1 MINLDKSFIYF
12 NGGKNSWR
20 TNIKSTLSTE
30 NKNLFLVKE
39 CRAESLSERP
49 FLNLGRYEFLTIIE
63 DDKIHCFRTEAAE
76 TSLRPFKGIGI
87 EGNYQLSNFKIKKKN
102 SIVES
107 NVNYLSF
114 EKVHELVSSGKT
126 NNIYCKIEY
135 EYEAI
140 KYSLISKCEYIN
152 YNTNKN
158 DDRYVQ
164 PIMGYVPFILKEQI
178 RYGYVVLNVNEKKNG
193 FLEFLL
199 NENKPI
205 FYIPSTPPQNLIKKF
220 IKTIL
225 NKLLFFVKKN
235 NFTKLI
241 SIKESKIYFFIYD

>member
-1 MINLDKSFIYF
+1 MIDLDKSVIHFD
-12 NGGKNSWR
+12 GGRHSYR

-39 CRAESLSERP
+39 CRAETLSERP
-49 FLNLGRYEFLTIIE
+49 FLNTGRYEFLLIIE
-63 DDKIHCFRTEAAE
+63 DEKIHCIRTAAADS
-76 TSLRPFKGIGI
+76 SLRPFKGTGI
-87 EGNYQLSNFKIKKKN
+87 RGNYQLSNFKIKKKN

-114 EKVHELVSSGKT
+114 KKVHELVSSGIT

-158 DDRYVQ
+158 DDCYVQ
-164 PIMGYVPFILKEQI
+164 PIMGYVPFIFKEQI
-178 RYGYVVLNVNEKKNG
+178 RYGYVVLNVSEKKNG

-199 NENKPI
+199 NETAPI
-205 FYIPSTPPQNLIKKF
+205 FNISSTPPQNLIKKF
-220 IKTIL
+220 IKMII
-225 NKLLFFVKKN
+225 NKLLFFVKIN

-241 SIKESKIYFFIYD
+241 SIKESKINFFIYD